1 MLGMLVGI
9 QAQSNQEEVPMLI
22 GSILTSLTNLS
33 LHDTTNVKIRLYG
46 AHIIGKI
53 LMRNCPALMKEG
65 ESPCKYTN
73 DPDENIKLQH
83 ELQLHCLRSLRF
95 LYSVE
100 KNRKTFKMI
109 FPPQIFGSFIDVGN
123 FNNEFKAYI
132 PLLRKINKKLPL
144 ENLIQIQQNFTQMG
158 NFQKL
163 QDGATEKFINGFKV
177 MELIGKGAFGSVYLV

>member
-1 MLGMLVGI
+1 
-9 QAQSNQEEVPMLI
+9 MLI

-65 ESPCKYTN
+65 EAPCKYTS
-73 DPDENIKLQH
+73 DSDENIKLQH

-123 FNNEFKAYI
+123 FNNDFKAYI

-144 ENLIQIQQNFTQMG
+144 ENLQQIQQNFTQMG
-158 NFQKL
+158 NF
-163 QDGATEKFINGFKV
+163 
-177 MELIGKGAFGSVYLV
+177 

>member
-1 MLGMLVGI
+1 
-9 QAQSNQEEVPMLI
+9 MLI

-65 ESPCKYTN
+65 EAPCKYTN
-73 DPDENIKLQH
+73 DLDENIKLQH

-158 NFQKL
+158 NF
-163 QDGATEKFINGFKV
+163 
-177 MELIGKGAFGSVYLV
+177 